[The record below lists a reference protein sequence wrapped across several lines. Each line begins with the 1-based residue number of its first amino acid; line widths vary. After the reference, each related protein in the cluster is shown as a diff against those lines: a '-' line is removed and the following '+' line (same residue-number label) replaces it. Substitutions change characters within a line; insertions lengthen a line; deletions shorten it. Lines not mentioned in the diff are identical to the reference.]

1 MGCAIGLVFGLRNS
15 PTLRNWL
22 IADGVSQGSSQSGDI
37 ELAGADTF
45 KKNSDPLAIHVSVSM
60 QKASGARF
68 GKVEK
73 KVWNDDRIIPAKL
86 ELDPARHYAVSAPA
100 DVIVEELSCPLGHA
114 VRRGEPLLEMS
125 SSQLTNLRGGL
136 ARQHL
141 LTQKAKRSVQ
151 WHRDIEKRV
160 DEIIAKIEATAET
173 PSRDWMPPPSVQTAE
188 YGAKILS
195 AFAKYWAAT
204 QMSQISERA
213 INSGVMAE
221 KSMIERTTD
230 REGARAVLR
239 GAIEQSRFD
248 LQQEILAAESDLAAA
263 EGSLQS
269 IQSDMRRYLGLKSWD
284 EDLASKPMNAE
295 MPDRFIHYS
304 PGDGTVLERYFANG
318 ERASVGE
325 LIVLV
330 ADVTS
335 LWCIGDLRQRD
346 WDLLQLKRGDAI
358 EAEIVGLESLGHIPA
373 KIEMVGGTVQSATGS
388 IRLTASIANNEL
400 RMRPGMIARLILP
413 QPKEGIVLPVGAVF
427 SNDGKDYLIRKE
439 AAEAFRLVRI
449 QLGKRQQSTVEIL
462 EGAQMGWEVLVEGVF
477 QIASQAF
484 LEKE

>member
-1 MGCAIGLVFGLRNS
+1 
-15 PTLRNWL
+15 
-22 IADGVSQGSSQSGDI
+22 
-37 ELAGADTF
+37 
-45 KKNSDPLAIHVSVSM
+45 M
-60 QKASGARF
+60 QRASGTRL

-86 ELDPARHYAVSAPA
+86 ELDPARHYAVTAPA
-100 DVIVEELSCPLGHA
+100 DVIVEELSRPLGQTI
-114 VRRGEPLLEMS
+114 RRGEPLLEMS

-136 ARQHL
+136 ARQQL
-141 LTQKAKRSVQ
+141 LTKKAKRSVE
-151 WHRDIEKRV
+151 WHREIEKRV
-160 DEIIAKIEATAET
+160 SEIIAKIEATSDK
-173 PSRDWMPPPSVQTAE
+173 PSRDWLPPPSTQTAE

-195 AFAKYWAAT
+195 AYAKYWAAV

-248 LQQEILAAESDLAAA
+248 IQQEILAAESDLAAA

-284 EDLASKPMNAE
+284 EDLACIPINPQ

-325 LIVLV
+325 LVVLV
-330 ADVTS
+330 ADVTF

-346 WDLLQLKRGDAI
+346 WDLLQLKTGNAI
-358 EAEIVGLESLGHIPA
+358 EAEIVGLESLGRIPA
-373 KIEMVGGTVQSATGS
+373 KIEMVGGTVQPATGS
-388 IRLTASIANNEL
+388 IRLTASIANREM

-413 QPKEGIVLPVGAVF
+413 QPIESILLPAGAVF
-427 SNDGKDYLIRKE
+427 SNDGKDYLISQVSE
-439 AAEAFRLVRI
+439 EEFRLVPI
-449 QLGKRQQSTVEIL
+449 QLGRRQHSTVEIL
-462 EGAQMGWEVLVEGVF
+462 EGAEVGWNVLVEGVF

-484 LEKE
+484 LEKD